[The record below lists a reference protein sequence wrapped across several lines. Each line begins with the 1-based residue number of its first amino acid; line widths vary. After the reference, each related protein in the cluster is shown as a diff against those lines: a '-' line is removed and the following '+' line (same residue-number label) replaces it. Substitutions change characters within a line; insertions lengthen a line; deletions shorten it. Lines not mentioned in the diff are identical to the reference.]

1 MSKSSEIKIQVELD
15 DNQVP
20 EKLRWDAPDGG
31 VQSEEADAL
40 FLSVWNSKNKDTL
53 RIDLWT
59 KEMPLDDMKRFLHQ
73 SLLSMADTLERAT
86 SEEKVAADTR
96 RFARYFGEEL
106 GIIDPLESDRS
117 ENDSSEK

>member
-106 GIIDPLESDRS
+106 GIIDPIESDLS

>member
-106 GIIDPLESDRS
+106 GIIDPIESDRS